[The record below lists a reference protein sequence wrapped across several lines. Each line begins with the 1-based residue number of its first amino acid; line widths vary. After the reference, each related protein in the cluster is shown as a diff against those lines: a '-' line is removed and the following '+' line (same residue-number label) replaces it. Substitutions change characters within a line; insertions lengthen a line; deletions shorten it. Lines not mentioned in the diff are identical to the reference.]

1 MHVLVRSG
9 RMCSVSARFLTL
21 AGAAALMAVIL
32 FPGVAHAQATLAGT
46 LRDTSG
52 AVLPGATV
60 EAGSN
65 VLIEGVRTAV
75 TDSTGQ
81 YRILA
86 LPPGVYRVTF
96 TLPGFAVVVRQGVE
110 MTGTGTI
117 TINAEMRVSDL
128 QETITVTGET
138 PVVDVRSTRREAVLS
153 AEVVAALPASR
164 GVGNLLMAVPGIS
177 LQIVNSGADPR
188 MTMFTARG
196 GNGNEGTVQIDGMN
210 VGAVFNGGGTS
221 EFGYDTA
228 AAQEVVV
235 TIGGATGEADR
246 GAPSINLI
254 PKSGGNTFSGSVF
267 ANYAGSWSQGSHSNV
282 SFENPELYKQWDA
295 SYAMGGPIVR
305 DKLWF
310 FGTLKSRGQQTA
322 VSNLRANANMDN
334 EAWEYVPN
342 DAIRGRAANSKKI
355 GQVRLTTQ
363 ATPRH
368 KFSAFIDWQGACE
381 GSSLK
386 TGGGCLERGDDWI
399 ALGSASGFAPA
410 SPEAAGNWNDR
421 ERILQGN
428 YSAPVTNRLLL
439 EAGISQLTSKWGGQ
453 VPYGAY
459 TDKIP
464 VTEQSA
470 NALTR
475 VPIANFIYR
484 GLGTSPTLEQFH
496 NSYRASASY
505 VTGAHNLKFG
515 YQGAYL
521 VHYQWTN
528 AYGPQ
533 LSYRFNNGIPN
544 QVTIRETQAQSNRVM
559 FNAFYAQ
566 DQWTVGRLTLQ
577 GALRFDRAWSWHPGG
592 QSSIGLG
599 PSFVSK
605 LEGPAA
611 TGPVWLAQPF
621 VVNERRD
628 SVTGYNDISPRVG
641 AAYDVFGT
649 GKTSLRVNW
658 GKYLRAANSENTYLQ
673 LNPASTFQFNTTIN
687 WTDTDNDKVVDC
699 NLRDPNTP
707 SSGDVCGGWNNRD
720 FGSALSASR
729 VNPDIMSG
737 WGVRPVD
744 YQFNISVQQELLPRM
759 SLEVGYA
766 RRSWDNIYYT
776 HSEGLTAAQYQAI
789 DFPIPQHP
797 DLPGG
802 GGGTA
807 RYMIITQEGQN
818 AFPNNIFT
826 NAPAGV
832 DDTYWWH
839 GVDLNVNARL
849 RNGLTLQGG
858 TSSGKGRQE
867 FCGVWDAYPN
877 LRIALGTVNRVDACD
892 INESWA
898 TNFRGLGSYTIPR
911 IDVLVSSIIRS
922 TVGADAGGGF
932 TGFASNGFSQNANY
946 IVPANVITPIL
957 GRPLANNA
965 PNVTL
970 NLVKQDDVYRPRI
983 NAVDFRFAKILR
995 FGRTRAT
1002 VGVDLF
1008 NAFNADTPIT
1018 VNQNFN
1024 PAVTPNTWLAP
1035 TAVLSPRFT
1044 RFQLMF
1050 DF

>member
-1 MHVLVRSG
+1 
-9 RMCSVSARFLTL
+9 
-21 AGAAALMAVIL
+21 MA
-32 FPGVAHAQATLAGT
+32 
-46 LRDTSG
+46 
-52 AVLPGATV
+52 
-60 EAGSN
+60 
-65 VLIEGVRTAV
+65 
-75 TDSTGQ
+75 TGQ
-81 YRILA
+81 YSIVA
-86 LPPGVYRVTF
+86 LPPGTYKVTF
-96 TLPGFAVVVRQGVE
+96 TLPGFAVVVREGVE

-117 TINAEMRVSDL
+117 TINADLRVSNL

-153 AEVVAALPASR
+153 SDVVAALPASR

-228 AAQEVVV
+228 AASEVVV
-235 TIGGATGEADR
+235 TVGGATGEADR
-246 GAPSINLI
+246 GAPSINLL
-254 PKSGGNTFSGSVF
+254 PKSGGNTFSGTVF
-267 ANYAGSWSQGSHSNV
+267 GNTAGSWSQGSHENV
-282 SFENPELYKQWDA
+282 SFPKLYNQWDV

-310 FGTLKSRGQQTA
+310 YGTLKSRAQHTA
-322 VSNLRANANMDN
+322 VPNVRANANMN
-334 EAWEYVPN
+334 NSAWEYIPN
-342 DAIRGRAANSKKI
+342 DAVEVRASNSKKI

-368 KFSAFIDWQGACE
+368 KFSFFIDWQGACE
-381 GSSLK
+381 GSSLT
-386 TGGGCLERGDDWI
+386 TGGGCLEPGDDWI
-399 ALGSASGFAPA
+399 ALGSVFA
-410 SPEAAGNWNDR
+410 SPEAAGNWDDR

-428 YSAPVTNRLLL
+428 YSSPVTNRLLL

-453 VPYGAY
+453 VPYGAR
-459 TDKIP
+459 TDAIP
-464 VTEQSA
+464 VVEQAA
-470 NALTR
+470 NATTR
-475 VPIANFIYR
+475 VPFANFTYR

-505 VTGAHNLKFG
+505 VTGAHNMKFG

-533 LSYRFNNGIPN
+533 LQYRFNSGIPN

-566 DQWTVGRLTLQ
+566 DQWSVGRLTLQ
-577 GALRFDRAWSWHPGG
+577 GALRFDRAWSWHPAG

-621 VVNERRD
+621 VVQDRRD
-628 SVTGYNDISPRVG
+628 SVTGYKDFSPRVG

-658 GKYLRAANSENTYLQ
+658 GKYLRAANAENTYLQ
-673 LNPASTFQFNTTIN
+673 LNPASTFQFNTSIN

-707 SSGDVCGGWNNRD
+707 STGDVCGGWNNRD
-720 FGSALSASR
+720 FGSALSATR

-744 YQFNISVQQELLPRM
+744 QQFNISVQQEVLPRV
-759 SLEVGYA
+759 SVEVGYA

-776 HSEGLTAAQYQAI
+776 HSEGLTSASYDVI

-807 RYMIITQEGQN
+807 RYQIINQAGQT

-832 DDTYWWH
+832 DDTYSWQ
-839 GVDLNVNARL
+839 GMDLNVNARM
-849 RNGLTLQGG
+849 RNGLTIQGG
-858 TSSGKGRQE
+858 TTSGAGRQE
-867 FCGVWDAYPN
+867 FCGVWAAYPN
-877 LRIALGTVNRVDACD
+877 LVGNNRLDACD
-892 INESWA
+892 IEEEWT
-898 TNFRGLGSYTIPR
+898 TNFRGLAWYTIPR
-911 IDVLVSSIIRS
+911 VDVLVSTIMRS
-922 TVGADAGGGF
+922 TLGADAGGGF
-932 TGFASNGFSQNANY
+932 TGFASNGFSQSANY
-946 IVPANVITPIL
+946 IVPAAVITPIL

-970 NLVKQDDVYRPRI
+970 NLVKQGDVYRPRI
-983 NAVDFRFAKILR
+983 NAVDFRFAKIVR
-995 FGRTRAT
+995 FSGMRAT
-1002 VGVDLF
+1002 IGVDLF
-1008 NAFNADTPIT
+1008 NAFNAATPIT

-1024 PAVTPNTWLAP
+1024 PAVTPNTWLA
-1035 TAVLSPRFT
+1035 TTNVLSPRFT
-1044 RFQLMF
+1044 RFQFSL

>member
-1 MHVLVRSG
+1 LRNA
-9 RMCSVSARFLTL
+9 SARLLKVT
-21 AGAAALMAVIL
+21 GAAALAAIIL

-52 AVLPGATV
+52 GVLPGATV
-60 EAGSN
+60 EASSN
-65 VLIEGVRTAV
+65 VLIEGTRTAV
-75 TDSTGQ
+75 TDDTGQ

-96 TLPGFAVVVRQGVE
+96 TLPGFTVVVREGVE

-117 TINAEMRVSDL
+117 TINAEMRVSNL

-153 AEVVAALPASR
+153 SDVVAALPASR

-177 LQIVNSGADPR
+177 LQVVNSGADPR

-235 TIGGATGEADR
+235 TVGGATGEADR
-246 GAPSINLI
+246 GAPSINMI
-254 PKSGGNTFSGSVF
+254 PKSGGNTFSGTVF
-267 ANYAGSWSQGSHSNV
+267 ANYAGSWSQGSHDDV
-282 SFENPELYKQWDA
+282 SFENPELYKQWDT
-295 SYAMGGPIVR
+295 SLAMGGPIKR
-305 DKLWF
+305 DAIWF
-310 FGTLKSRGQQTA
+310 YGTLKSRGQHTA
-322 VSNLRANANMDN
+322 VPNVRANANMN
-334 EAWEYVPN
+334 GEAWEYVPN
-342 DAIRGRAANSKKI
+342 DAIRVRATNSKKI
-355 GQVRLTTQ
+355 GQLRLTTQ
-363 ATPRH
+363 ASPRH
-368 KFSAFIDWQGACE
+368 KFGFFIDWQGACE
-381 GSSLK
+381 GSSL
-386 TGGGCLERGDDWI
+386 TAGGGCLEPGDDWI
-399 ALGSASGFAPA
+399 ALGNIAT
-410 SPEAAGNWNDR
+410 SPEAAGNWDDR

-428 YSAPVTNRLLL
+428 YNAPLTNRLLL
-439 EAGISQLTSKWGGQ
+439 EAGLSQLTSKWGGQ
-453 VPYGAY
+453 VPHGAY
-459 TDKIP
+459 TDRIP
-464 VTEQSA
+464 VVEQAS

-475 VPIANFIYR
+475 TPIANFTYR

-505 VTGAHNLKFG
+505 VTGAHNMKFG

-533 LSYRFNNGIPN
+533 MTYRFNNQVPN

-559 FNAFYAQ
+559 FHALYAQ
-566 DQWTVGRLTLQ
+566 DQWTIGRLTLQ
-577 GALRFDRAWSWHPGG
+577 GALRFDRAWSWHPAG

-605 LEGPAA
+605 VDGSVSGPR
-611 TGPVWLAQPF
+611 WLAEPF
-621 VVNERRD
+621 IVQERRD

-673 LNPASTFQFNTTIN
+673 LNPASTFQFNTSIN
-687 WTDTDNDKVVDC
+687 WTDTNGNRVVDC
-699 NLRDPNTP
+699 DLRDPSTP
-707 SSGDVCGGWNNRD
+707 STGDVCGGWNNRD

-744 YQFNISVQQELLPRM
+744 YQFNISVQQEVLPRM
-759 SLEVGYA
+759 SVEVGYA

-776 HSEGLTAAQYQAI
+776 HSEGRTAEHYQMI

-807 RYMIITQEGQN
+807 RYQIITQAGQN

-826 NAPAGV
+826 SAPAGV
-832 DDTYWWH
+832 DDTYRWH
-839 GVDLNVNARL
+839 GVDLNVNARM
-849 RNGLTLQGG
+849 RNGLTIQGG
-858 TSSGKGRQE
+858 TTTGKGRQE
-867 FCGVWDAYPN
+867 FCGVWAAYPN
-877 LRIALGTVNRVDACD
+877 LVGNSRLDACD
-892 INESWA
+892 IDEKWA
-898 TNFRGLGSYTIPR
+898 TNFRGLASYTVPR
-911 IDVLVSSIIRS
+911 VDVLVSTIVRS
-922 TVGADAGGGF
+922 TLGADAGGGF
-932 TGFASNGFSQNANY
+932 NGFASNGFSQNANY
-946 IVPANVITPIL
+946 IVPAAVVTPIL

-970 NLVKQDDVYRPRI
+970 NLVKQGDVYRPRI

-995 FGRTRAT
+995 FGRTRTT

-1008 NAFNADTPIT
+1008 NALNADTAIS

-1024 PAVTPNTWLAP
+1024 PAAAPNTWLAP
-1035 TAVLSPRFT
+1035 TNVLSPRFT
-1044 RFQLMF
+1044 RFQF
-1050 DF
+1050 TVDF

>member
-1 MHVLVRSG
+1 VRLP
-9 RMCSVSARFLTL
+9 RL
-21 AGAAALMAVIL
+21 AVAAAFAAIVL
-32 FPGVAHAQATLAGT
+32 FPAVVHAQATLAGA

-52 AVLPGATV
+52 AVLPGVTV
-60 EAGSN
+60 EASSN
-65 VLIEGVRTAV
+65 VLIEGSRTTT
-75 TDSTGQ
+75 TDATGQ
-81 YRILA
+81 YRIPS
-86 LPPGVYRVTF
+86 LPPGLYRVTF
-96 TLPGFAVVVRQGVE
+96 TLPGFAVVVREGVE
-110 MTGTGTI
+110 MSGTGTI
-117 TINAEMRVSDL
+117 TINADLRVSDL

-138 PVVDVRSTRREAVLS
+138 PVVDVRSTRREAVLNS
-153 AEVVAALPASR
+153 DVVAALPASR

-228 AAQEVVV
+228 AASEVVV
-235 TIGGATGEADR
+235 TVGGATGEADR
-246 GAPSINLI
+246 GAPSINLV
-254 PKSGGNTFSGSVF
+254 PRSGGNSFSGTVF
-267 ANYAGSWSQGSHSNV
+267 ANYAGSWSQGSHNNV
-282 SFENPELYKQWDA
+282 SIEDPELYKQWDA
-295 SYAMGGPIVR
+295 SYAMGGPIKR

-310 FGTLKSRGQQTA
+310 YGTLKTRGQYTA
-322 VSNLRANANMDN
+322 VPNLRANANMDTG
-334 EAWEYVPN
+334 AWEYVPN
-342 DAIRGRAANSKKI
+342 DGVRGRAANSKKI

-363 ATPRH
+363 ATQRH
-368 KFSAFIDWQGACE
+368 KFSFFIDWQGACE

-386 TGGGCLERGDDWI
+386 TGGGCLEPSDDWI
-399 ALGSASGFAPA
+399 ALGNTFT
-410 SPEAAGNWNDR
+410 SPEAAGNWDDR

-428 YSAPVTNRLLL
+428 YSSPITNKLLL

-453 VPYGAY
+453 VPHGAY
-459 TDKIP
+459 TDRIP
-464 VTEQSA
+464 VTEQST
-470 NALTR
+470 NATTR
-475 VPIANFIYR
+475 TPIANFTYR
-484 GLGTSPTLEQFH
+484 GLGSSPTLEQFH

-505 VTGAHNLKFG
+505 VTGAHNMKFG

-533 LSYRFNNGIPN
+533 MQYRFNNGIPN

-566 DQWTVGRLTLQ
+566 DQWTVKRLTLQ
-577 GALRFDRAWSWHPGG
+577 GALRFDRAWSWHPAG

-673 LNPASTFQFNTTIN
+673 LNPASTFQFNTSIN
-687 WTDTDNDKVVDC
+687 WTDTNNNKVVDC

-707 SSGDVCGGWNNRD
+707 STGDVCGGWNNRD

-744 YQFNISVQQELLPRM
+744 YQFNVSVQQEVLPRM
-759 SLEVGYA
+759 SVEVGYA
-766 RRSWDNIYYT
+766 RRAWDNIYYT
-776 HSEGLTAAQYQAI
+776 HSEGLNAASYQVI

-807 RYMIITQEGQN
+807 RYQIITQAGQS
-818 AFPNNIFT
+818 AIPNNIFT
-826 NAPAGV
+826 NAPDGV

-839 GVDLNVNARL
+839 GVDLNVNARM
-849 RNGLTLQGG
+849 RNGLTIQGG
-858 TSSGKGRQE
+858 TTTGKGRQDI
-867 FCGVWDAYPN
+867 CGVWAAYPN
-877 LRIALGTVNRVDACD
+877 LVGNNRLDACD
-892 INESWA
+892 VNERWA
-898 TNFRGLGSYTIPR
+898 TNFRGLASYTVPR
-911 IDVLVSSIIRS
+911 IDVLVSTIIRS
-922 TVGADAGGGF
+922 TLGADAGGGF
-932 TGFASNGFSQNANY
+932 NGFASNGFSQNANY
-946 IVPANVITPIL
+946 IVPAAVITPIL

-965 PNVTL
+965 ANVTL
-970 NLVKQDDVYRPRI
+970 NLVKPGDVYRPRI

-995 FGRTRAT
+995 FAGTRAT
-1002 VGVDLF
+1002 IGVDLF
-1008 NAFNADTPIT
+1008 NALNADTPT
-1018 VNQNFN
+1018 AVNGNFN

-1044 RFQLMF
+1044 RFQFTF

>member
-1 MHVLVRSG
+1 LRDLSTRIVK
-9 RMCSVSARFLTL
+9 L
-21 AGAAALMAVIL
+21 AGAAVLAVVL
-32 FPGVAHAQATLAGT
+32 SPAVAHAQATLAGT
-46 LRDTSG
+46 VRDTSG
-52 AVLPGATV
+52 GVLPGVTV
-60 EAGSN
+60 EAAST
-65 VLIEGVRTAV
+65 VLIEGSRSAI
-75 TDSTGQ
+75 TDATGQ
-81 YRILA
+81 FSILS
-86 LPPGVYRVTF
+86 LPPGVYKVTF
-96 TLPGFAVVVRQGVE
+96 SLPGFTNVVREGVE

-117 TINAEMRVSDL
+117 TINTDMRVGSL

-153 AEVVAALPASR
+153 SDVVAALPASR

-228 AAQEVVV
+228 AASEVVV
-235 TIGGATGEADR
+235 TVGGATGEADR

-254 PKSGGNTFSGSVF
+254 PRSGGNNFSGQVF
-267 ANYAGSWSQGSHSNV
+267 ANSAGEWSQGSHENV
-282 SFENPELYKQWDA
+282 SFPTLYKQWDMSVA
-295 SYAMGGPIVR
+295 GGGPIKR
-305 DKLWF
+305 DKIWF
-310 FGTLKSRGQQTA
+310 YGTLKTRGQRTA
-322 VSNLRANANMDN
+322 VPNVFANANMSND
-334 EAWEYVPN
+334 AWNYVP
-342 DAIRGRAANSKKI
+342 DSGVQVRASNSKKI
-355 GQVRLTTQ
+355 GQVRLTSQ

-368 KFSAFIDWQGACE
+368 KFGFFIDWQGACE
-381 GSSLK
+381 GSSL
-386 TGGGCLERGDDWI
+386 TSGGGCLEPDSDWI
-399 ALGSASGFAPA
+399 ALGNTFT
-410 SPEAAGNWNDR
+410 SPEAAGNWDDR

-428 YSAPVTNRLLL
+428 YNAPITNRLLL

-453 VPYGAY
+453 VPHGAR
-459 TDKIP
+459 TDFIP
-464 VTEQSA
+464 VVEQAA
-470 NALTR
+470 NATTR
-475 VPIANFIYR
+475 VPFANFSYR

-505 VTGAHNLKFG
+505 VTGAHNMKFG

-533 LSYRFNNGIPN
+533 MQYRFNSGAPN

-559 FNAFYAQ
+559 FHGIYAQ

-577 GALRFDRAWSWHPGG
+577 GALRFDHAWSWHPAG

-611 TGPVWLAQPF
+611 TGPVWIAQPF
-621 VVNERRD
+621 VINERRD
-628 SVTGYNDISPRVG
+628 SVTGYNDMSPRLG
-641 AAYDVFGT
+641 LAYDVFGT

-673 LNPASTFQFNTTIN
+673 LNPAATFQFNTTIN

-699 NLRDPNTP
+699 DLRNPTTP
-707 SSGDVCGGWNNRD
+707 STGDVCGGWNNRD

-744 YQFNISVQQELLPRM
+744 QQFNISIQQEVLPRV
-759 SLEVGYA
+759 SVEVGYA
-766 RRSWDNIYYT
+766 RRNWDNIYYT
-776 HSEGLTAAQYQAI
+776 HSEGLNSSHYQVI

-807 RYMIITQEGQN
+807 RYQIITQEGQN
-818 AFPNNIFT
+818 AIPNNIFT

-839 GVDLNVNARL
+839 GVDLNVNARM
-849 RNGLTLQGG
+849 RNGLTMQGG
-858 TSSGKGRQE
+858 TTTGKGRQDL
-867 FCGVWDAYPN
+867 CGVWAAYPN
-877 LRIALGTVNRVDACD
+877 LVGNNRLDSCD
-892 INESWA
+892 IDERWA
-898 TNFRGLGSYTIPR
+898 TNFRGLASYTIPKA
-911 IDVLVSSIIRS
+911 DVLVSTIIRS
-922 TVGADAGGGF
+922 TLGADAGGGF
-932 TGFASNGFSQNANY
+932 TGFASNGFSQSANL
-946 IVPANVITPIL
+946 IVPAAVMQQIL

-965 PNVTL
+965 ANVTL
-970 NLVKQDDVYRPRI
+970 NLVRPGDVYRPRI

-995 FGRTRAT
+995 FGGTRST
-1002 VGVDLF
+1002 IGVDLF
-1008 NAFNADTPIT
+1008 NAFNADTAIA
-1018 VNQNFN
+1018 VNNNFS
-1024 PAVTPNTWLAP
+1024 PTATPNPWLVP
-1035 TAVLSPRFT
+1035 TNVLSPRFT
-1044 RFQLMF
+1044 RFQITF

>member
-1 MHVLVRSG
+1 MHVLVKWG
-9 RMCSVSARFLTL
+9 PVCGVSARLSRV
-21 AGAAALMAVIL
+21 AGAAAFAALIVL
-32 FPGVAHAQATLAGT
+32 PSVAHAQATLAGT

-52 AVLPGATV
+52 AVLPGVTV
-60 EAGSN
+60 EATST
-65 VLIEGVRTAV
+65 VLIEGARTAV
-75 TDSTGQ
+75 TDATGQ

-86 LPPGVYRVTF
+86 LPPGAYRVTF
-96 TLPGFAVVVRQGVE
+96 TLPGFAVVVREGVE

-117 TINAEMRVSDL
+117 TINAELRVSNL
-128 QETITVTGET
+128 EETITVSGET

-153 AEVVAALPASR
+153 SDVVAALPASR
-164 GVGNLLMAVPGIS
+164 GVGNLLMAVPGVS

-235 TIGGATGEADR
+235 TVGGATGEADR

-254 PKSGGNTFSGSVF
+254 PKSGGNTFSGTVF
-267 ANYAGSWSQGSHSNV
+267 GNYAGSWSQGSHDNV

-295 SYAMGGPIVR
+295 SYAMGGPIMR
-305 DKLWF
+305 DRLWF
-310 FGTLKSRGQQTA
+310 YGTLKSRGQHTA
-322 VSNLRANANMDN
+322 VPNVRANANMFSD
-334 EAWEYVPN
+334 AWEYAPN
-342 DAIRGRAANSKKI
+342 DGIRARAANSKKI
-355 GQVRLTTQ
+355 GQLRLTTQ
-363 ATPRH
+363 ASPRH
-368 KFSAFIDWQGACE
+368 KFGFFIDWQAACE
-381 GSSLK
+381 GSSL
-386 TGGGCLERGDDWI
+386 TEGGGCLEPGDDWI
-399 ALGSASGFAPA
+399 ALGNIAT
-410 SPEAAGNWNDR
+410 SPEAAGNWDDR

-428 YSAPVTNRLLL
+428 YSSPLTNRLLL
-439 EAGISQLTSKWGGQ
+439 EAGLSQLTSKWGGQ
-453 VPYGAY
+453 VPHGAF
-459 TDKIP
+459 TDRIP
-464 VTEQSA
+464 VQEQVS
-470 NALTR
+470 NALTGT
-475 VPIANFIYR
+475 PIANFTYR

-505 VTGAHNLKFG
+505 VTGAHNTKFG

-533 LSYRFNNGIPN
+533 MSYRFNNQVPN

-559 FNAFYAQ
+559 FHALYAQ
-566 DQWTVGRLTLQ
+566 DQWTMGRLTLQ

-605 LEGPAA
+605 VSGSVSGPM
-611 TGPVWLAQPF
+611 WLAEPF
-621 VVNERRD
+621 VVQERRD

-641 AAYDVFGT
+641 AAWDVFGT

-673 LNPASTFQFNTTIN
+673 LNPASTFQFTTSIN
-687 WTDTDNDKVVDC
+687 WTDTNGNREVDC
-699 NLRDPNTP
+699 DLRSPDTP

-720 FGSALSASR
+720 FGSALSANR

-744 YQFNISVQQELLPRM
+744 YQFNISVQQEVLPRT
-759 SLEVGYA
+759 SVEVGYA

-776 HSEGLTAAQYQAI
+776 HSEGLTSAHYDVI

-807 RYMIITQEGQN
+807 RYQIITQAGQS

-826 NAPAGV
+826 NAPAGA

-839 GVDLNVNARL
+839 GFDVNVNARI

-858 TSSGKGRQE
+858 TTTGKGRQE
-867 FCGVWDAYPN
+867 FCGVWAAYPN
-877 LRIALGTVNRVDACD
+877 LVGNNRLDACD
-892 INESWA
+892 IDERWG
-898 TNFRGLGSYTIPR
+898 TNFRGLASYTIPR
-911 IDVLVSSIIRS
+911 IEVLVSTIARS
-922 TVGADAGGGF
+922 TLGADAGGGF
-932 TGFASNGFSQNANY
+932 NGFASNGFSQNANY
-946 IVPANVITPIL
+946 IVPAAVITPIL

-965 PNVTL
+965 PNTTL
-970 NLVKQDDVYRPRI
+970 NLVEPGDVYRPRI

-995 FGRTRAT
+995 FGRTRTT

-1024 PAVTPNTWLAP
+1024 PAATPNTWLAP
-1035 TAVLSPRFT
+1035 TNVLSPRFT
-1044 RFQLMF
+1044 RFQF
-1050 DF
+1050 TVDF

>member
-1 MHVLVRSG
+1 MHVTVTPRRDAG
-9 RMCSVSARFLTL
+9 ARRNGCDVSARVL
-21 AGAAALMAVIL
+21 ALVGSLMLALFVLCPAV
-32 FPGVAHAQATLAGT
+32 AEAQATLAGT

-52 AVLPGATV
+52 AVLPGVTV
-60 EAGSN
+60 EATSN

-81 YRILA
+81 YRIVA
-86 LPPGVYRVTF
+86 LPPGAYRVTF
-96 TLPGFAVVVRQGVE
+96 TLPGFTVVVREGVQ

-117 TINAEMRVSDL
+117 SIDAEMRVSAQ
-128 QETITVTGET
+128 QETITVVGET
-138 PVVDVRSTRREAVLS
+138 PVVDVRSTRREAVLDS
-153 AEVVAALPASR
+153 EVVAELPASR
-164 GVGNLLMAVPGIS
+164 GVGNILMAVPGIT

-228 AAQEVVV
+228 AASEIVV

-246 GAPSINLI
+246 GAPSINLV
-254 PKSGGNTFSGSVF
+254 PKSGGNTFSGTVF
-267 ANYAGSWSQGSHSNV
+267 ANYAGSWSQGSHNNV
-282 SFENPELYKQWDA
+282 SFEDPELYKQWDTSFA
-295 SYAMGGPIVR
+295 LGGPILR
-305 DKLWF
+305 DRLWF
-310 FGTLKSRGQQTA
+310 YGTVKSRGQQTA
-322 VSNLRANANMDN
+322 VPNVRANLNVDTD
-334 EAWEYVPN
+334 AWTYAPN
-342 DAIRGRAANSKKI
+342 DAVRARASNSKRI
-355 GQVRLTTQ
+355 GQVRLTSQ
-363 ATPRH
+363 ATPRN
-368 KFSAFIDWQGACE
+368 KFSFFIDWQAACE
-381 GSSLK
+381 GSSL
-386 TGGGCLERGDDWI
+386 TSGGGCLEPGDNWV
-399 ALGSASGFAPA
+399 ALGNIAT
-410 SPEAAGNWNDR
+410 SPEAGGNWDDR
-421 ERILQGN
+421 ERILQGT

-439 EAGISQLTSKWGGQ
+439 EAGLSQLTSRWGGQ

-459 TDKIP
+459 TDRIP
-464 VTEQSA
+464 VVEQVS
-470 NALTR
+470 NALTQT
-475 VPIANFIYR
+475 PIANFTYR

-505 VTGAHNLKFG
+505 VTGAHTVKIG

-533 LSYRFNNGIPN
+533 MSYRFNNQVPN
-544 QVTIRETQAQSNRVM
+544 QVTIRETQAQSNRV
-559 FNAFYAQ
+559 AFHGIYAQ
-566 DQWTVGRLTLQ
+566 DQWTIGRLTLQ

-605 LEGPAA
+605 LSNTV
-611 TGPVWLAQPF
+611 TGPMWLAEPF
-621 VVNERRD
+621 VIPERRD

-658 GKYLRAANSENTYLQ
+658 GKYLRAANAENTYLQ
-673 LNPASTFQFNTTIN
+673 RNPASTFQFNTTVN
-687 WTDTDNDKVVDC
+687 WTDTNNNRVVDC
-699 NLRDPNTP
+699 DLRNPDTP
-707 SSGDVCGGWNNRD
+707 STGDVCGGWNNRD
-720 FGSALSASR
+720 FGSALSANR

-737 WGVRPVD
+737 WGIRPVD
-744 YQFNISVQQELLPRM
+744 YQFNVSVQQEVLPRM
-759 SLEVGYA
+759 SVEVGYA

-776 HSEGLTAAQYQAI
+776 HSEGRTAAHYQVI

-807 RYMIITQEGQN
+807 QYQIITQAGQN

-826 NAPAGV
+826 SAPAGANE
-832 DDTYWWH
+832 TYRWH

-849 RNGLTLQGG
+849 TNGLTLQGG
-858 TSSGKGRQE
+858 TTSGTGRQN
-867 FCGVWDAYPN
+867 FCDVWAAYPN
-877 LRIALGTVNRVDACD
+877 LVGNNRLDACD
-892 INESWA
+892 INERWS
-898 TNFRGLGSYTIPR
+898 TNLRGLASYTVPR
-911 IDVLVSSIIRS
+911 IDVLVSTIFRS
-922 TVGADAGGGF
+922 TLGADAGGGF

-946 IVPANVITPIL
+946 IVPAADITPIL

-970 NLVKQDDVYRPRI
+970 NLVRPGDVYRPRL
-983 NAVDFRFAKILR
+983 NVVDFRFAKILR
-995 FGRTRAT
+995 FGNTRTT
-1002 VGVDLF
+1002 IGVDLF
-1008 NAFNADTPIT
+1008 NALNADTPIA
-1018 VNQNFN
+1018 VNNNFN
-1024 PAVTPNTWLAP
+1024 PAAATNTWLAP
-1035 TAVLSPRFT
+1035 TNVLSPRFT
-1044 RFQLMF
+1044 RVQFTF